1 MIINVHAGHSLKC
14 RGASGLLDEV
24 NEDRKV
30 KNKVIELLRA
40 NGHTVYDCT
49 DDNGA
54 TQNANL
60 KAIVSKCNDHK
71 VDLDVSIHLN
81 AGGGT
86 GTEVYI
92 YNSKSKAKD
101 EATRIAE
108 KVSNALGIR
117 NRGVKTSTKLY
128 VLRKT
133 NSPALLV
140 ECCFVDNA
148 TDRAHWNADKC
159 AKAIVEGILNKSVNE
174 HVETPTPKPQT
185 NTSNALGTYMIT
197 ASDLIVRSTPA
208 GSAVGHRGLSADG
221 KAHDKDGDGALD
233 KGTRITVSQI
243 SVSGNDI
250 WGKCP
255 SGWVCLKK
263 GNSVYAVK
271 DDSSSASTGSSS
283 NANSATSKALGTY
296 EVTASDLSVRTGP
309 GANYRRK
316 TYEELTKNA
325 KAHDYDKDGCLNYGT
340 RVTVSRF
347 DGDWAKIPSGWVT
360 RKYLKKV

>member
-1 MIINVHAGHSLKC
+1 MIINVHGGHSLKC

-49 DDNGA
+49 DDNGKD
-54 TQNANL
+54 QNSNL
-60 KAIVSKCNDHK
+60 KAIVNKCNAHK

-92 YNSKSKAKD
+92 YNDSSKAKD
-101 EATRIAE
+101 EAERIA
-108 KVSNALGIR
+108 KNISNTLGIR

-148 TDRAHWNADKC
+148 TDKAHWNVEKC

-174 HVETPTPKPQT
+174 HVETPTPKPQAQPQPKPT
-185 NTSNALGTYMIT
+185 ASNALGTYMIT
-197 ASDLIVRSTPA
+197 ASDL
-208 GSAVGHRGLSADG
+208 
-221 KAHDKDGDGALD
+221 K
-233 KGTRITVSQI
+233 
-243 SVSGNDI
+243 
-250 WGKCP
+250 
-255 SGWVCLKK
+255 
-263 GNSVYAVK
+263 
-271 DDSSSASTGSSS
+271 
-283 NANSATSKALGTY
+283 
-296 EVTASDLSVRTGP
+296 VRTGP
-309 GANYRRK
+309 GMKYRVK
-316 TYEELTKNA
+316 THDELTKDA
-325 KAHDYDKDGCLNYGT
+325 KAHDYDKDGCINYGT
-340 RVTVSRF
+340 RVTVSQF
-347 DGDWAKIPSGWVT
+347 DGDWAKIPSGWVAK
-360 RKYLKKV
+360 RYLKKV

>member
-1 MIINVHAGHSLKC
+1 MNFNIHGGHSLKC

-24 NEDRKV
+24 NEDRAV
-30 KNKVIELLRA
+30 KNKVIELLR
-40 NGHTVYDCT
+40 NEGHTVYDCT
-49 DDNGA
+49 DDNGKD
-54 TQNANL
+54 QNSNL

-92 YNSKSKAKD
+92 FSNSSKAKD

-108 KVSNALGIR
+108 KISNTLGIR

-148 TDRAHWNADKC
+148 TDKAHWNADKC

-174 HVETPTPKPQT
+174 HVETLTPKPQ
-185 NTSNALGTYMIT
+185 SNASSTLGTYMIT
-197 ASDLIVRSTPA
+197 ASDL
-208 GSAVGHRGLSADG
+208 
-221 KAHDKDGDGALD
+221 K
-233 KGTRITVSQI
+233 
-243 SVSGNDI
+243 
-250 WGKCP
+250 
-255 SGWVCLKK
+255 
-263 GNSVYAVK
+263 
-271 DDSSSASTGSSS
+271 
-283 NANSATSKALGTY
+283 
-296 EVTASDLSVRTGP
+296 VRTGP
-309 GANYRRK
+309 GMKYRVK
-316 TYEELTKNA
+316 THNELTKDA
-325 KAHDYDKDGCLNYGT
+325 KAHDYDKDGCINYGT
-340 RVTVSRF
+340 RVTVSKF
-347 DGDWAKIPSGWVT
+347 DGDWAKIPSGWVA

>member
-49 DDNGA
+49 DDNGKD
-54 TQNANL
+54 QNSNL
-60 KAIVSKCNDHK
+60 KAIVNKCNDHK

-86 GTEVYI
+86 GTEVYV
-92 YNSKSKAKD
+92 YSDNSKAKD
-101 EATRIAE
+101 EAERIV
-108 KVSNALGIR
+108 KNISNTLGIR

-148 TDRAHWNADKC
+148 TDKAHWNVEKC

-185 NTSNALGTYMIT
+185 QTKPTTSNALGTYMIT
-197 ASDLIVRSTPA
+197 ASDL
-208 GSAVGHRGLSADG
+208 
-221 KAHDKDGDGALD
+221 K
-233 KGTRITVSQI
+233 
-243 SVSGNDI
+243 
-250 WGKCP
+250 
-255 SGWVCLKK
+255 
-263 GNSVYAVK
+263 
-271 DDSSSASTGSSS
+271 
-283 NANSATSKALGTY
+283 
-296 EVTASDLSVRTGP
+296 VRTGP
-309 GANYRRK
+309 GMNYRVK
-316 TYEELTKNA
+316 THNELTKDA
-325 KAHDYDKDGCLNYGT
+325 KAHDYDKDGCINYGT

-347 DGDWAKIPSGWVT
+347 DGDWAKIPSGWVAK
-360 RKYLKKV
+360 RYLKKV

>member
-24 NEDRKV
+24 NEDRAV
-30 KNKVIELLRA
+30 KNRVIELLRA

-49 DDNGA
+49 DDVGK

-60 KAIVSKCNDHK
+60 RNIVRKCNDHK

-92 YNSKSKAKD
+92 YSDSSKAKD

-108 KVSNALGIR
+108 KISNALGIR

-148 TDRAHWNADKC
+148 IDKVKWNADKC
-159 AKAIVEGILNKSVNE
+159 AKAIVEGILNATVNNVTHTE
-174 HVETPTPKPQT
+174 ASKPTPAPNNNTNKLNYDGWVARLQT
-185 NTSNALGTYMIT
+185 ELNNQFHKGLAVDGLKGPKTLSACITVKKGAKGNITKLIQERLNSVGFSLSTDGIFGSGTEK
-197 ASDLIVRSTPA
+197 
-208 GSAVGHRGLSADG
+208 AVKVFQKNRGLTADG
-221 KAHDKDGDGALD
+221 IVGRNTWDWLL
-233 KGTRITVSQI
+233 KGT
-243 SVSGNDI
+243 
-250 WGKCP
+250 KM
-255 SGWVCLKK
+255 
-263 GNSVYAVK
+263 
-271 DDSSSASTGSSS
+271 
-283 NANSATSKALGTY
+283 
-296 EVTASDLSVRTGP
+296 
-309 GANYRRK
+309 
-316 TYEELTKNA
+316 
-325 KAHDYDKDGCLNYGT
+325 
-340 RVTVSRF
+340 
-347 DGDWAKIPSGWVT
+347 
-360 RKYLKKV
+360 